1 MAKVLILKILPGIRP
16 ITSIIIHRN
25 LLKYNRF
32 SSCFL
37 SEWMNLQCSGFV
49 FEMP

>member
-1 MAKVLILKILPGIRP
+1 MAKVLILKILLSIRP
-16 ITSIIIHRN
+16 TTYIIIHRN
-25 LLKYNRF
+25 VLKYNRF
-32 SSCFL
+32 SRCFL